1 MRKAALCILLA
12 TAAYPATLQSD
23 IEYANPGGFSLKM
36 DAWIPDGPGPF
47 PAVILVHGG
56 GWSGGDRKEK
66 FFKPFFDPLT
76 RAGFAW
82 FTVDYRLAPRF
93 HYPAA
98 IDDVVASI
106 RFIEDHASDYKVDLR
121 RVALS
126 GESAG
131 GHIVALI
138 GARYGTDL
146 HLAAVVPFF
155 GPTDFEALVAGQ
167 DKTPQAVKGV
177 SQFLDIAE
185 PDEAARKLMRE
196 ASPVTYVH
204 KGMLPFLFVHG
215 TADPLVNFRQSEEM
229 CGKMKAAGSRCEI
242 LAVEGAGHALGT
254 WERNPA
260 WQAYKQK
267 VPDWLRAQFGLNK
280 K

>member
-1 MRKAALCILLA
+1 MRPAVLCLLLA
-12 TAAYPATLQSD
+12 AAAQATLQPD
-23 IEYANPGGFSLKM
+23 IEYAKAGDVSLKM
-36 DAWIPDGPGPF
+36 DASIPDGPGPF
-47 PAVILVHGG
+47 PTVILVHGG
-56 GWSGGDRKEK
+56 GWSGGDRKERY
-66 FFKPFFDPLT
+66 FKPFFDPLT
-76 RAGFAW
+76 QAGFAW
-82 FTVDYRLAPRF
+82 FSVDYRLAPKYR
-93 HYPAA
+93 YPAA
-98 IDDVVASI
+98 IDDVIASI
-106 RFIEDHASDYKVDLR
+106 RFIEDHARDYKIDLR

-138 GARYGTDL
+138 GARYGNDL

-177 SQFLDIAE
+177 SQFLGITE
-185 PDEAARKLMRE
+185 PGEAARKLMRE
-196 ASPVTYVH
+196 ASPVTWVH
-204 KGMLPFLFVHG
+204 PGMPPFLFVHG

-229 CGKMKAAGSRCEI
+229 CDKMKAAGSRCEI

-267 VPDWLRAQFGLNK
+267 VPDWLRAQFALNK